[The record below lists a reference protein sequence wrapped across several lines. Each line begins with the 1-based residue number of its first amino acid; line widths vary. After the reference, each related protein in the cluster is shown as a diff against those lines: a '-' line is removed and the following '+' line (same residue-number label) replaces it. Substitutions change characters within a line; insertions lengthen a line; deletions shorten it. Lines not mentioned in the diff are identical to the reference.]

1 MVLSH
6 HAVNTHAQTNGAFS
20 AAALARVAGRPWL
33 LRGRRAGLRVRIARG
48 WRAAKKGGSSS
59 SRAVK
64 LLSRLLAAELL
75 CWEGVG
81 LPCS

>member
-1 MVLSH
+1 MLLIRMRRLMERFPRLRSRAWP
-6 HAVNTHAQTNGAFS
+6 AV
-20 AAALARVAGRPWL
+20 WL